1 VDYSLNN
8 LKIELSGNN
17 QQVIKQITE
26 NAGTE
31 KFFVKRKLS
40 KRLFYI
46 LVAST
51 RIKKIFLTNPVY
63 KQISKKN
70 ISALKSMNI
79 EVKIIKSERGRPKKF
94 GRGTISK
101 IKKIKK
107 FKTAKMKFKISKRS
121 FYNFKKSKSE

>member
-1 VDYSLNN
+1 MNN
-8 LKIELSGNN
+8 SKTELSGTNL
-17 QQVIKQITE
+17 QVIKQITD
-26 NAGTE
+26 NAKTE

-51 RIKKIFLTNPVY
+51 RIKKIFLTKPVY

-79 EVKIIKSERGRPKKF
+79 DVKIIKSERGRPKKF
-94 GRGTISK
+94 GKGTISK

-121 FYNFKKSKSE
+121 FYNFKKSKSK

>member
-1 VDYSLNN
+1 MNN
-8 LKIELSGNN
+8 LKTELFGNN
-17 QQVIKQITE
+17 QKVIKQITE
-26 NAGTE
+26 NAKTE
-31 KFFVKRKLS
+31 IFFVKRKLS

-51 RIKKIFLTNPVY
+51 RIKKIFLTKPVY
-63 KQISKKN
+63 NQISKKN
-70 ISALKSMNI
+70 ISALKNMNI

-94 GRGTISK
+94 GKGTISK
-101 IKKIKK
+101 IQKIKK